1 MKSWAMWTARTVLLT
16 TGNAVAVLG
25 DSSAGC
31 IDGATVGG
39 AAIGSPPAR
48 DGGGGGGESS
58 GSLTTLA
65 IGTLLA
71 GAAALKLAGGGRPR
85 SRPVKAT
92 GAAA

>member
-1 MKSWAMWTARTVLLT
+1 VKSWAMWTARTVLLT

-48 DGGGGGGESS
+48 DGGGGGESS
-58 GSLTTLA
+58 GSLSTLA

-71 GAAALKLAGGGRPR
+71 GAAALKLAGDGRPR
-85 SRPVKAT
+85 PRPVKAT